1 MSLAV
6 MSALSLICLD
16 AAATARTPPP
26 APPAEATM
34 AAAPA
39 VMAAATAQAEESAPE
54 TALETTAP
62 ETTKVDAG
70 PEPLPEAQDLA
81 VEGVAGSLLV
91 FAEKS
96 DEAVADKL
104 INYIETID
112 TLQGDFTQV
121 APSGAVSEGRFYLRR
136 PGLLRFEYEPPQPLL
151 IVANGGMVYV
161 HDDALDTTDSYPV
174 GKTPLKF
181 LLGKKI
187 DREDAK
193 IVAVDRGVDNVA
205 VTFSSEDEET
215 EGDLTLIA
223 SAPDLVLRR
232 WIVRDLQGGI
242 TVVTLD
248 NIVAGERIA
257 NRLFAAPEAGGRF
270 LDR

>member
-16 AAATARTPPP
+16 AALAARPLPV
-26 APPAEATM
+26 AVI
-34 AAAPA
+34 AAAAAQEAA
-39 VMAAATAQAEESAPE
+39 VQPEAAPE
-54 TALETTAP
+54 A
-62 ETTKVDAG
+62 
-70 PEPLPEAQDLA
+70 LPEAQDLA
-81 VEGVAGSLLV
+81 VEDVAGDPLV
-91 FAEKS
+91 FAEES
-96 DEAVADKL
+96 DQAVADRL
-104 INYIETID
+104 ITYIETLD

-121 APSGAVSEGRFYLRR
+121 APSGAISEGKFYLRR
-136 PGLLRFEYEPPQPLL
+136 PGFLRFEYEPPQPLL

-161 HDDALDTTDSYPV
+161 RDDALETTDSYPV

-187 DREDAK
+187 DRDDAN
-193 IVAVDRGVDNVA
+193 VVNVDRGVDNVA
-205 VTFSSEDEET
+205 VTFSSDDEET
-215 EGDLTLIA
+215 EGEITIIA
-223 SAPDLVLRR
+223 SAPDLMLRR

-248 NIVAGERIA
+248 NVQEDVKLAA
-257 NRLFAAPEAGGRF
+257 SLFRAPDAGGRF